1 MKGRSEN
8 GGEEDIGGLS
18 VAKAVTDRGTSALTL
33 SMPARTEIEMK
44 MKMKMKLKLERR

>member
-33 SMPARTEIEMK
+33 SMPARTE